1 MVHRRTQNH
10 ITIATFGAV
19 KVKMLQLER
28 VNFVL
33 SNHIKLHRFMKS
45 NMKESIISNLS
56 YLFQQT
62 GRIRPIEVTEDAG
75 AAVYP
80 HAFVELTN
88 LLSQL
93 YVGLGSWGKA
103 AHPTK
108 RNSH

>member
-1 MVHRRTQNH
+1 
-10 ITIATFGAV
+10 
-19 KVKMLQLER
+19 
-28 VNFVL
+28 
-33 SNHIKLHRFMKS
+33 
-45 NMKESIISNLS
+45 MKESIISNLS

-80 HAFVELTN
+80 HALVVELTN

>member
-1 MVHRRTQNH
+1 M
-10 ITIATFGAV
+10 
-19 KVKMLQLER
+19 E
-28 VNFVL
+28 
-33 SNHIKLHRFMKS
+33 S

-80 HAFVELTN
+80 HALVVELTN

-103 AHPTK
+103 ATPLMC
-108 RNSH
+108 RFFSEIYFFR